1 MIILKKRKVFAFL
14 IFFSECLKTPEPES
28 SAFEN
33 QSWVPGDDGKKK
45 NTKKRKKKVKNE
57 KFTKNTNLNKE
68 KKVERRTESLKR
80 KPFGGK
86 SPRFLLK
93 KNEKKNSERNV
104 KKSGICIELSF

>member
-1 MIILKKRKVFAFL
+1 MIILKKRTVFAFL

-45 NTKKRKKKVKNE
+45 NTKKRKKNVQNDKMK
-57 KFTKNTNLNKE
+57 KNTNLKKE
-68 KKVERRTESLKR
+68 KKVERRKEALKR

-86 SPRFLLK
+86 SPRFLFKQNQK
-93 KNEKKNSERNV
+93 KNPERNI
-104 KKSGICIELSF
+104 KKSGIYIKLSF